1 MSVWLGIL
9 GLRREML
16 TLLFEGMSVL
26 SKPKLKELTASTRL
40 FVSSVN
46 FWD

>member
-1 MSVWLGIL
+1 MSVWLGIV
-9 GLRREML
+9 GHEML

-26 SKPKLKELTASTRL
+26 RKPKLKELTASTRL